1 MKRNSKDRGFGY
13 KKSYPYPVDSGKK
26 TDQQVVD
33 EFIDTFTPSN
43 LIEKISLTFGDRHE
57 HIGFDDFLPMKKHMK
72 KCKEIIIESTKKTK
86 S

>member
-13 KKSYPYPVDSGKK
+13 KKSYPYPVDSSKK

-72 KCKEIIIESTKKTK
+72 KCEEIIIESTKKTK

>member
-1 MKRNSKDRGFGY
+1 MN
-13 KKSYPYPVDSGKK
+13 KK
-26 TDQQVVD
+26 TDKQVVD

-72 KCKEIIIESTKKTK
+72 KCEEIIIESTKKTK

>member
-1 MKRNSKDRGFGY
+1 MN
-13 KKSYPYPVDSGKK
+13 KK
-26 TDQQVVD
+26 TDKQVVD

-43 LIEKISLTFGDRHE
+43 LIEKISLTFGDRHK

-72 KCKEIIIESTKKTK
+72 KCEEIIIESTKKTK